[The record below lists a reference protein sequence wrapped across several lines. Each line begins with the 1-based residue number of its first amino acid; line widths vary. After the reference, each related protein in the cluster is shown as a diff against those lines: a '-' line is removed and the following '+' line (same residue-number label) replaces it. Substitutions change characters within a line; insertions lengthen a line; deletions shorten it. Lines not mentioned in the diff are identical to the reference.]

1 MRTSALLLCLAL
13 AGCGACDGY
22 AEVERARSG
31 EVEALQVAGELGDPR
46 IPSSSSLVDARI
58 DEAIAA
64 VASSLF
70 VDDPTRRIA
79 AVESVRLLGTR
90 ARNVYRSRFPT
101 LLEPLLQDPLPE
113 VRWRAAWALGR
124 LERPSLALRA
134 AMEDPDDRV
143 AERAVWATGE
153 ARDEEAVADV
163 ARALDR
169 PALERQAARALR
181 RITGLRLE
189 TPDQWRAWAARR
201 GHETPPGDAPV
212 GPGD

>member
-1 MRTSALLLCLAL
+1 MRSSAALVALLL

-22 AEVERARSG
+22 AEVAAARSG
-31 EVEALQVAGELGDPR
+31 DVEAIQLAGELGDPR

-70 VDDPTRRIA
+70 VEDPTRRLA
-79 AVESVRLLGTR
+79 ALESVRLLGTR

-101 LLEPLLQDPLPE
+101 LLDPLLQDPLPE

-124 LERPSLALRA
+124 LERPSPALRA
-134 AMEDPDDRV
+134 AMRDPDDRV

-153 ARDEEAVADV
+153 ARDEEGLPDV
-163 ARALDR
+163 VQALQR
-169 PALERQAARALR
+169 PALERQAVRALR

-189 TPDQWRAWAARR
+189 TAEDWRAWAARR
-201 GHETPPGDAPV
+201 PADSPPGDAPV